1 MFTSLEVTNGSY
13 RNYVILVLLTSSI
26 KMLWQYSCIS
36 TNYSQHFQFLFVL
49 YMYIYMY
56 MYVFVYFMNYRN
68 LNGISP
74 LGTSTCIVLTIMYDT
89 YMCI

>member
-74 LGTSTCIVLTIMYDT
+74 LGTSTRIVLTIMYDT
-89 YMCI
+89 YTCI